1 MLSNERLVEAH
12 TKGFRVTDAGVAI
25 KPDGS
30 IQPVSLNNWGYWRF
44 SIKNTD
50 GKIRAIMVH
59 RLMAFQKFGI
69 RLFDPGIEVRH
80 LNGPQDNRKESIEIG
95 TKSQNMM
102 DRDPAVRKAIAA
114 GAARKLT
121 DEQVRQLREE
131 RVGGAKYSDL
141 AQRYSI
147 RKSTVSYIVRGI
159 TCA

>member
-1 MLSNERLVEAH
+1 
-12 TKGFRVTDAGVAI
+12 
-25 KPDGS
+25 
-30 IQPVSLNNWGYWRF
+30 
-44 SIKNTD
+44 
-50 GKIRAIMVH
+50 
-59 RLMAFQKFGI
+59 MAFQKFGI